1 MNSIRS
7 LIVLNNNIIRMDHI
21 VSYHVGTVPYRRIVS
36 VCIISSVS
44 VVTII
49 IIIVI
54 VIIVVVITTTII
66 FEFNGLHSVFES
78 TYYVR

>member
-1 MNSIRS
+1 
-7 LIVLNNNIIRMDHI
+7 MDHI
-21 VSYHVGTVPYRRIVS
+21 VSSYHVGTVPYRRIVS
-36 VCIISSVS
+36 VCIISPVS

-54 VIIVVVITTTII
+54 IIIVSVIIVVVITTTII